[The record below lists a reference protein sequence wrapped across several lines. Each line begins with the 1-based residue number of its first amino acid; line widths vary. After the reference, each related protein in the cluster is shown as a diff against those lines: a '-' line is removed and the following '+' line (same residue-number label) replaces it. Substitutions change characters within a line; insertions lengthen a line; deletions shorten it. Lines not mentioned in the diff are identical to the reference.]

1 MLFWPGLSHGR
12 RKRVH
17 IHGVWVAA
25 RAAPDRT
32 TGEEAS
38 KSSWS
43 TNVEPFHIF
52 VLHICQL
59 STFSHFTHLF
69 TYFVH
74 QMSPFFII
82 FIICFLK
89 ILSQVSEM
97 HWCTDALMHWPD
109 EVALPAF
116 PALIPAMAARGMA
129 ATAMAMA
136 FEVATPRNPLSL
148 EEISMLKRTDRH
160 WKALTKALTGKV

>member
-82 FIICFLK
+82 FIICFSK
-89 ILSQVSEM
+89 ISVRFQR
-97 HWCTDALMHWPD
+97 CTDALTWRGRAAGVPSAYPSYGSSGYGGYSYGYGVRGGYSKESIESGGDFGDAETHWQALKGID
-109 EVALPAF
+109 EG
-116 PALIPAMAARGMA
+116 I
-129 ATAMAMA
+129 
-136 FEVATPRNPLSL
+136 
-148 EEISMLKRTDRH
+148 DR
-160 WKALTKALTGKV
+160 